1 MEDDII
7 VVGESWAEVD
17 GQPDCGRLHV
27 FKMGPE
33 EAQGSVEEGSTV
45 VSETETDSEPGGGI
59 SGYPLWSVGVA
70 ILVISLIL
78 YMKQNNQL
86 SSLHRIR

>member
-1 MEDDII
+1 
-7 VVGESWAEVD
+7 
-17 GQPDCGRLHV
+17 
-27 FKMGPE
+27 KMGPE